1 MEIKG
6 KYLKDGLTKEGL
18 EEFLGYEINDFSVE
32 PVISNGKEIGLS
44 IMVHAE
50 QQIEHI
56 NINFELN
63 E

>member
-1 MEIKG
+1 MDIKINSPET
-6 KYLKDGLTKEGL
+6 GLTKEGL

-44 IMVHAE
+44 IMVHAK

-56 NINFELN
+56 NINFEIN
-63 E
+63 D